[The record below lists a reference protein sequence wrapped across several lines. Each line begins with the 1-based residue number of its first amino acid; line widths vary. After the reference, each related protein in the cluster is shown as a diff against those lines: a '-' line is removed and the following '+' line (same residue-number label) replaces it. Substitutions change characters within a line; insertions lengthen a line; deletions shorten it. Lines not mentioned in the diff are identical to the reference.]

1 MASFPSDPDIPRVP
15 PTGTDRLTTGVLPIL
30 KSRLELARRA
40 RRIVA
45 LLAASVVAVFV
56 AHAWLL
62 VILPN
67 EQRSLANEAAQA
79 SSYLIAAV
87 CATLAATQVPRG
99 RERLAWSFLALAFTA
114 NAAAEAIYAYQ
125 EIILHATNL
134 FVTPADAFYLAFYP
148 VAAIGVLLLPGQ
160 VDSGPGRVIILL
172 DAAILA
178 TAILGL
184 SVYFLIGPL
193 YLAGS
198 QSAFGL
204 AVNLAYPV
212 GDILIAGALVA
223 LFLRGGPP
231 LYRPIYVWLMLGM
244 LSQVYADSGYLYLGL
259 QGTYIQG
266 TLGVDPFWPLGAL
279 LMSVAALRVL
289 IGRESVDGR
298 VSATKQVEPAPVDDV
313 LEAQTELVSLPE
325 SLSRNVAP
333 YVPIGI
339 MAVLFWLAQPPSP
352 NAQLFPA
359 IEAIAVL
366 VILLIVTRQ
375 ILTFRELVDAHV
387 ANKRARELDTLK
399 DQFITNVNHELRT
412 PLMALNGYVKLL
424 QARHA
429 TLSSERQ
436 EQLIEKA
443 ARAGDDVVALVTS
456 ILNAQI
462 LDQGADTTTMEP
474 VELAAAVVSAVGLI
488 EPRDIDQGDGN
499 LVERELR
506 LHIPRDLA
514 VLGDPMRVR
523 QILINLLSNAI
534 KYSPAGSPVEIA
546 AHMTTELTSSPQS
559 VKGRRGKRNLRR
571 PMVEMTVRDYGL
583 GIPPE
588 QMGLLFHRF
597 VRLPRDL
604 ASAISGNGLGLSLCQ
619 KLTVA
624 MGGRIW
630 AESTGVEG
638 EGSTFHVL
646 LPQALESDTMR
657 EHDQIGQQTQRNNVV
672 RPATEDPEGVI
683 SGRGS

>member
-1 MASFPSDPDIPRVP
+1 M
-15 PTGTDRLTTGVLPIL
+15 
-30 KSRLELARRA
+30 RRSA
-40 RRIVA
+40 
-45 LLAASVVAVFV
+45 
-56 AHAWLL
+56 
-62 VILPN
+62 P
-67 EQRSLANEAAQA
+67 
-79 SSYLIAAV
+79 
-87 CATLAATQVPRG
+87 TLAAAQTPRG
-99 RERLAWSFLALAFTA
+99 RERLAWSFIALAFTA
-114 NAAAEAIYAYQ
+114 NAVAEAIYAYQ
-125 EIILHATNL
+125 EIVLHITKL

-148 VAAIGVLLLPGQ
+148 AAAIGVLLLPGR
-160 VDSGPGRVIILL
+160 VDSGPGRAIILL

-198 QSAFGL
+198 QSALGL

-231 LYRPIYVWLMLGM
+231 LYRPTYVWLMLGM
-244 LSQVYADSGYLYLGL
+244 LSQVYADSAYLYLGL
-259 QGTYIQG
+259 LGTYTQG

-279 LMSVAALRVL
+279 LMGLAALRVL
-289 IGRESVDGR
+289 IRRRSAKAL
-298 VSATKQVEPAPVDDV
+298 VSAIKQTEPAPDDDADDA
-313 LEAQTELVSLPE
+313 LEGRAELVSLPE

-333 YVPIGI
+333 YVPIVI
-339 MAVLFWLAQPPSP
+339 MVVLFWLTQPPSP

-359 IEAIAVL
+359 IETIAVL
-366 VILLIVTRQ
+366 VIVLIVSRQ

-387 ANKRARELDTLK
+387 ANKRARELDALK

-429 TLSSERQ
+429 TLSLERQ
-436 EQLIEKA
+436 EQLIERA

-456 ILNAQI
+456 ILNAQS
-462 LDQGADTTTMEP
+462 LDQGADATTMEP
-474 VELAAAVVSAVGLI
+474 VDLTAAVVSAVGLI
-488 EPRDIDQGDGN
+488 DPRDIDLREGH

-506 LHIPRDLA
+506 LQIPRGLA

-546 AHMTTELTSSPQS
+546 AHVTTEMTRPPQS
-559 VKGRRGKRNLRR
+559 VKGRRGKRHLGR

-588 QMGLLFHRF
+588 QMELLFHRF

-630 AESTGVEG
+630 AESTGAEG
-638 EGSTFHVL
+638 KV
-646 LPQALESDTMR
+646 
-657 EHDQIGQQTQRNNVV
+657 QRFMCFCRRRSKVTR
-672 RPATEDPEGVI
+672 RPNTT
-683 SGRGS
+683 R

>member
-1 MASFPSDPDIPRVP
+1 MVSFPSDPHTPRVRSM
-15 PTGTDRLTTGVLPIL
+15 GTDLLTADDDMPTSKPSTELSGHARLT
-30 KSRLELARRA
+30 A
-40 RRIVA
+40 A
-45 LLAASVVAVFV
+45 LLGASVAAVFI
-56 AHAWLL
+56 AHVWLL

-79 SSYLIAAV
+79 GSYLIAAV
-87 CATLAATQVPRG
+87 CASLAATQAPRG
-99 RERLAWSFLALAFTA
+99 RERLAWSFLALAFSA
-114 NAAAEAIYAYQ
+114 NVIAEVIYAYQ
-125 EIILHATNL
+125 EIVLHATNL
-134 FVTPADAFYLAFYP
+134 FVTPADAFYLTFYP
-148 VAAIGVLLLPGQ
+148 VAAIGVLLLPGR
-160 VDSGPGRVIILL
+160 VDSGPGRAIVLL

-193 YLAGS
+193 YLAES
-198 QSAFGL
+198 QSALGL

-231 LYRPIYVWLMLGM
+231 LYRPIYIWLMLGM

-259 QGTYIQG
+259 QNTYTPG

-279 LMSVAALRVL
+279 LMSLAALQLL
-289 IGRESVDGR
+289 IGRR
-298 VSATKQVEPAPVDDV
+298 SAAVRMGATNQTEPAQVDDE
-313 LEAQTELVSLPE
+313 LERRTELVSLPE

-333 YVPIGI
+333 YAPIVI

-366 VILLIVTRQ
+366 VILLIVSRQ

-387 ANKRARELDTLK
+387 ANKRARELDALK

-429 TLSSERQ
+429 MLPLERQ

-462 LDQGADTTTMEP
+462 VDQGADTTTTES
-474 VELAAAVVSAVGLI
+474 VDLAAAVASGVGLI
-488 EPRDIDQGDGN
+488 EPRDSDQRDGK

-506 LHIPRDLA
+506 LSIPRGLA

-546 AHMTTELTSSPQS
+546 ARVTTELTSSPQS
-559 VKGRRGKRNLRR
+559 VKGHRGKKNPRR
-571 PMVEMTVRDYGL
+571 PMVEITVRDYGL

-604 ASAISGNGLGLSLCQ
+604 ASAISGNGLGLSLCK

-646 LPQALESDTMR
+646 LPQALDSDTTR
-657 EHDQIGQQTQRNNVV
+657 EHNQIGQQTQ
-672 RPATEDPEGVI
+672 
-683 SGRGS
+683 

>member
-1 MASFPSDPDIPRVP
+1 
-15 PTGTDRLTTGVLPIL
+15 
-30 KSRLELARRA
+30 
-40 RRIVA
+40 VA
-45 LLAASVVAVFV
+45 AVFV
-56 AHAWLL
+56 GHAWLL
-62 VILPN
+62 VILPDA
-67 EQRSLANEAAQA
+67 QRSLANEAAQA
-79 SSYLIAAV
+79 GSYLIAAV
-87 CATLAATQVPRG
+87 CATLAAARAPRG
-99 RERLAWSFLALAFTA
+99 RERLAWSFIALAFTA
-114 NAAAEAIYAYQ
+114 NMVAEAIYAYQ
-125 EIILHATNL
+125 EIVLHITKL

-148 VAAIGVLLLPGQ
+148 AAALGVLLLPGR
-160 VDSGPGRVIILL
+160 VDSGPGRAIILL

-198 QSAFGL
+198 QSALAL

-231 LYRPIYVWLMLGM
+231 LYRPTYVWLMLGM
-244 LSQVYADSGYLYLGL
+244 LSQVYADSAYLYLGL
-259 QGTYIQG
+259 MGAYTQG

-279 LMSVAALRVL
+279 LMGLAALRVL
-289 IGRESVDGR
+289 IRR
-298 VSATKQVEPAPVDDV
+298 RSAGGSRSAAIQTEPALEDDAS
-313 LEAQTELVSLPE
+313 EGQAELVSLPE

-333 YVPIGI
+333 YVPIVI
-339 MAVLFWLAQPPSP
+339 MVVLFWLTQPPSP

-359 IEAIAVL
+359 IETIAVL
-366 VILLIVTRQ
+366 VIVLIVSRQ

-387 ANKRARELDTLK
+387 ANKRARELHALK

-429 TLSSERQ
+429 TLSLERQ
-436 EQLIEKA
+436 EQLIERA

-456 ILNAQI
+456 ILNAQS
-462 LDQGADTTTMEP
+462 LDQGADATTLEP
-474 VELAAAVVSAVGLI
+474 VDLAGAVVSAVGLI
-488 EPRDIDQGDGN
+488 DPRDIDLREGD

-506 LHIPRDLA
+506 LHIPRGLA
-514 VLGDPMRVR
+514 VLGDSMRVR

-546 AHMTTELTSSPQS
+546 AHVTTEMTRPPQG
-559 VKGRRGKRNLRR
+559 VKGRRGKRHLGR
-571 PMVEMTVRDYGL
+571 PMVEMTIRDYGL

-588 QMGLLFHRF
+588 QMELLFHRF

-604 ASAISGNGLGLSLCQ
+604 ASAISGNGLGLSLCRT
-619 KLTVA
+619 LTVA

-630 AESTGVEG
+630 VESTGVEG
-638 EGSTFHVL
+638 AGSTFHVL
-646 LPQALESDTMR
+646 LPQALDSDTTP
-657 EHDQIGQQTQRNNVV
+657 EHDQTGQRVQRNS
-672 RPATEDPEGVI
+672 PARRATGAPVTVPLRAVGE
-683 SGRGS
+683 

>member
-1 MASFPSDPDIPRVP
+1 MVFDPLTSRAQPTDTQPNASRVSPSSK
-15 PTGTDRLTTGVLPIL
+15 DRPEFV
-30 KSRLELARRA
+30 SHARRT
-40 RRIVA
+40 VA
-45 LLAASVVAVFV
+45 LLVAGVAAVFV

-62 VILPN
+62 VILPD

-79 SSYLIAAV
+79 GSYLIAAV
-87 CATLAATQVPRG
+87 CATLAAIQAPRR
-99 RERLAWSFLALAFTA
+99 RERLAWSFIALAFAA
-114 NAAAEAIYAYQ
+114 NAVAEAIYAYQ
-125 EIILHATNL
+125 EIVLHITKL

-148 VAAIGVLLLPGQ
+148 AAAIGVLLLPGR
-160 VDSGPGRVIILL
+160 VDTGPGRAIILL

-198 QSAFGL
+198 QTALAL

-231 LYRPIYVWLMLGM
+231 LYRPTYVWLMLGM
-244 LSQVYADSGYLYLGL
+244 LSQVYADSAYLYLGL
-259 QGTYIQG
+259 MGTYTQG
-266 TLGVDPFWPLGAL
+266 TLSIDPFWPLGAL
-279 LMSVAALRVL
+279 LMGLAALRVV
-289 IGRESVDGR
+289 IRR
-298 VSATKQVEPAPVDDV
+298 RSAEGSKSAATQTEPALEDDAS
-313 LEAQTELVSLPE
+313 EAQGELVGLPE

-333 YVPIGI
+333 YVPIAI
-339 MAVLFWLAQPPSP
+339 MVVLFWLTQPPSP

-366 VILLIVTRQ
+366 VIVLIVSRQ

-387 ANKRARELDTLK
+387 AHKRARELDALK

-429 TLSSERQ
+429 ALSSERQ
-436 EQLIEKA
+436 EQLIERA

-456 ILNAQI
+456 ILNAQS
-462 LDQGADTTTMEP
+462 LDQGADATTMEP
-474 VELAAAVVSAVGLI
+474 VDLTAAVVSAVGLI
-488 EPRDIDQGDGN
+488 DPRDIAPREGD

-506 LHIPRDLA
+506 LHIPRGLEI
-514 VLGDPMRVR
+514 LGDSMRMR

-546 AHMTTELTSSPQS
+546 AHVTAEIARPAQG
-559 VKGRRGKRNLRR
+559 VKGRRGKRHLGR

-630 AESTGVEG
+630 VESAGVEG

-646 LPQALESDTMR
+646 LPQALDSDTTP
-657 EHDQIGQQTQRNNVV
+657 EHDQTDQRVQRNKGARRETGAPVTV
-672 RPATEDPEGVI
+672 PLRAVGE
-683 SGRGS
+683 